1 MLHVASVAHEKK
13 VVDPVMVLIAVG
25 HVVYI
30 VCYLSSFPLTRADFL
45 RPCFK
50 SFCGLAKGKRT
61 VPIHIIVTCNLTLEG
76 TSQFRWRASFG
87 RWLRNFGGVLG

>member
-1 MLHVASVAHEKK
+1 
-13 VVDPVMVLIAVG
+13 
-25 HVVYI
+25 
-30 VCYLSSFPLTRADFL
+30 
-45 RPCFK
+45 
-50 SFCGLAKGKRT
+50 LAKGKRT